1 MCDPNILP
9 RTRRRKKN
17 DLVQEFQQR
26 AKANGAQSGP
36 ASAPGRLDAQ
46 KHEGMSVE
54 DSWDLADD
62 YTPFPS
68 QHGAILPS
76 DAITTDQWAIGSN
89 HNMATSSELWNRV
102 SQVRLFFPPQ
112 DSCITS
118 GLHIV
123 SSSTPTHKA
132 IFDNTAFMH
141 STQAK
146 ECFAFR

>member
-9 RTRRRKKN
+9 RTRRRKKS

-36 ASAPGRLDAQ
+36 ASASGRLDAQ

-102 SQVRLFFPPQ
+102 SQVWLFFPHKIAASPLGF
-112 DSCITS
+112 T
-118 GLHIV
+118 L
-123 SSSTPTHKA
+123 SSLPTHKA
-132 IFDNTAFMH
+132 SFDNTAFFTH
-141 STQAK
+141 T
-146 ECFAFR
+146 